1 MSVEDDLEDGFISLI
16 GGIQYIID
24 NSINVRKF
32 EDNTEEVNPPAVIVN
47 CNPVRRIEPNDK
59 YYECETDFICFTYI
73 EDDKARAQL
82 KAIQSEIFDFARLL
96 LPAAIG
102 TESGLT
108 VDGLV
113 MDDSGEQERDD
124 HNNYIT
130 VKLKVYLTII

>member
-1 MSVEDDLEDGFISLI
+1 MIENDLENGFIALI
-16 GGIQYIID
+16 EQIQYIID
-24 NSINVRKF
+24 NSINVRNF
-32 EDNTEEVNPPAVIVN
+32 ENNSEDVNPPAVIVN

-73 EDDKARAQL
+73 EDDKARSQL
-82 KAIQSEIFDFARLL
+82 KAIQSEIFDFARTL
-96 LPAAIG
+96 LPVTIS

-113 MDDSGEQERDD
+113 MDDTGEQERDE

>member
-1 MSVEDDLEDGFISLI
+1 MSVENDLENGFISLI
-16 GGIQYIID
+16 NGIQYIID
-24 NSINVRKF
+24 NDINTRKF
-32 EDNTEEVNPPAVIVN
+32 EDNSADVNPPAVIVN
-47 CNPVRRIEPNDK
+47 CNPVRRIEPNCN

-73 EDDKARAQL
+73 EDDKARTQL

-96 LPAAIG
+96 LPATIG

>member
-1 MSVEDDLEDGFISLI
+1 MIENDLENGFISLMEQ
-16 GGIQYIID
+16 IQYIID
-24 NSINVRKF
+24 NSINVRNF
-32 EDNTEEVNPPAVIVN
+32 EDNSEEVNPPAVIVN

-73 EDDKARAQL
+73 EDDKARVQL
-82 KAIQSEIFDFARLL
+82 KSIQSEIFDFARTL
-96 LPAAIG
+96 LPVTIG

-113 MDDSGEQERDD
+113 MDDSGEQERDE